1 MVLYELD
8 AVVASRSRRVEMD
21 EGVDLPLADSSVA
34 FSAKCFPRK
43 DSFGSLLDA
52 LDLVFRWSSRWFPS
66 TWSAAVFATPR
77 GMMISANFL
86 VYVRDVTWAKDS
98 DDDSSPHPFQLTGHM
113 KSSNIGLTNST
124 YSART
129 CLIDC
134 IRPPPLVVCWTTRR
148 ICEETNH

>member
-66 TWSAAVFATPR
+66 T
-77 GMMISANFL
+77 
-86 VYVRDVTWAKDS
+86 
-98 DDDSSPHPFQLTGHM
+98 
-113 KSSNIGLTNST
+113 
-124 YSART
+124 
-129 CLIDC
+129 
-134 IRPPPLVVCWTTRR
+134 
-148 ICEETNH
+148 